1 MDRNTGGGGEMTN
14 EAAKSGELDT
24 MGSKTC
30 WNLLAAVR
38 PLQAFIPAVTVIMSI
53 MSRVYLLS
61 FGWY

>member
-1 MDRNTGGGGEMTN
+1 MTN